1 MRKSRI
7 TTLLGVALALSGTA
21 FGQGGDS
28 SLRGS
33 VTDESGAV
41 LPGVTVTATSP
52 ALISPAVSVSDSSG
66 DYRLLNLPPGDYVV
80 EASLSGFATFRQ
92 DGIVLRAS
100 VNLGVDVVMT
110 ISSVQETVT
119 VTAETPMLEISR
131 PSNILNVEGE
141 FQRDMPLQ
149 ARSNWSDFLELTP
162 GVNARPF
169 DDASGRM
176 VYFGHATEHFAHV
189 IQLEGMAANGYNDAQ
204 ITYVAMGAD
213 MIEDV
218 SIKTGGAEAK
228 DPMGTGIVI
237 NVVTKSGG
245 NDLSASGG
253 YMLQDYTGW
262 GNEDGGC
269 PPGSSD
275 DCRTEGFWGFN
286 NPPTDFNPF
295 ASEKANFAA
304 LGVYTPPD
312 EVVGSEGTPTQQ
324 SVNQADFSL
333 GGPIATDRAW
343 FFASYRYADLA
354 SQISRTG
361 ANVSHLTNYSGI
373 PLGNYGTVPVYEKF
387 PNTSKSHQPYGKI
400 TARMNENHEISA
412 YYQSDILDNTSNR
425 EYNWA
430 DNGPVTTGGN
440 LFGAKLTSIFGASTT
455 GQFTFSYNN
464 KTLNVHQ
471 DKAATFVAPLYI
483 EIHRTFSVNAS
494 GTTSSSGRQVAGG
507 RASFSKR
514 PSTLMMFRGDLTHF
528 VEDLAGS
535 HEFQVGV
542 YMVPISKYAW
552 NTEYSNGTSWSTENH
567 ALLDPDNP
575 AAGTAWFYR
584 QRYSPG
590 VVARF
595 DHEDRDFAGYI
606 QDSWKPIDRLTLNLG
621 LRADFVRRYDNV
633 IDHEKMNTVAIGPRF
648 GFSYMLTDDARTVL
662 RGNIGRVH
670 EQMNGRDAVTFA
682 ANSPTSERWREYDHD
697 ADGVPDH
704 EVYTPPTASLDPSV
718 LIDPNLSQ
726 PFVDEAIFGIRR
738 QFPGQIAIDAA
749 FVHRRYTDVYA
760 LVDQNGTYPAEGT
773 VAPFGGF
780 GRVDADAGI
789 RYQQTNTDW
798 SRLVYSAIEITS
810 TKRTERMQV
819 MLNFNRQWQG
829 YSGTWNPTD
838 PARWI
843 QPDKFASDAALYMP
857 RGNRDENTL
866 RSSNDLSYAPTWRQ
880 YSFRSGFTYLLPWD
894 ITIAG
899 SFTMNAGPWSGPPIS
914 RLDSDDPTL
923 AQWGPAQTENGQTN
937 PLSTRYRIVGQ
948 DRGELQVQAPTV
960 RTLGL
965 NIGKS
970 FRFGDVGSIEVTAKI
985 FNILNAHDHNQ
996 FTYSAANRTFS
1007 SNFLELRSLQAARA
1021 FQLATVIRF

>member
-7 TTLLGVALALSGTA
+7 GFFLGVALALSGTA
-21 FGQGGDS
+21 FAQGGDS
-28 SLRGS
+28 SLRGA

-41 LPGVTVTATSP
+41 LPGVTVTATSS
-52 ALISPAVSVSDSSG
+52 ALLSPAVSVSDSAGS
-66 DYRLLNLPPGDYVV
+66 YRLLNLPPGDYAL

-92 DGIVLRAS
+92 EGIVLRAG
-100 VNLGVDVVMT
+100 VNFGVDVVMT

-189 IQLEGMAANGYNDAQ
+189 IQLEGMAAGGYNDAQ
-204 ITYVAMGAD
+204 ITYVGMGAD

-245 NDLSASGG
+245 NELSGSGG
-253 YMLQDYTGW
+253 YMLQDYTAW
-262 GNEDGGC
+262 ANADGGC
-269 PPGSSD
+269 PPGSSE
-275 DCRTEGFWGFN
+275 DCRAEGLFGFN
-286 NPPTDFNPF
+286 LPPADFNPF
-295 ASEKANFAA
+295 ASEKANFQS
-304 LGVYTPPD
+304 LGVFSPPD
-312 EVVGSEGTPTQQ
+312 EAVGSDGDPTQQ
-324 SVNQADFSL
+324 RVNQADVSL
-333 GGPIATDRAW
+333 GGPLARDRAW

-361 ANVSHLTNYSGI
+361 TNVTHLNTYSGI

-400 TARMNENHEISA
+400 TARLNENHEVSA
-412 YYQSDILDNTSNR
+412 YYQGDLLYNTSNR

-430 DNGPVTTGGN
+430 DIGPVTTGGS

-455 GQFTFSYNN
+455 GQFTLSYNN
-464 KTLNVHQ
+464 KTLHVPQ
-471 DKAATFVAPLYI
+471 DEAPNFVAPLYV
-483 EIHRTFSVNAS
+483 EIHRTFSVNSS

-507 RASFSKR
+507 RSTFQER
-514 PSTLMMFRGDLTHF
+514 PATLMMARGDITHF
-528 VEDLAGS
+528 VEDMAGS

-542 YMVPISKYAW
+542 YLMPISKYKRDLV
-552 NTEYSNGTSWSTENH
+552 YSNGTSWSTEHH

-575 AAGTAWFYR
+575 SLGTAWFYR
-584 QRYSPG
+584 QRFAPG
-590 VVARF
+590 VVTTF

-621 LRADFVRRYDNV
+621 LRADFVRRYDN
-633 IDHEKMNTVAIGPRF
+633 IISHEKMNTVAIGPRF

-662 RGNIGRVH
+662 RGNFGRVH
-670 EQMNGRDAVTFA
+670 EQMNGRDAVTWS
-682 ANSPTSERWREYDHD
+682 ANAPTSERWREYDHN

-704 EVYTPPTASLDPSV
+704 ELYTPPTEHLDPSILV
-718 LIDPNLSQ
+718 DPNLSQ
-726 PFVDEAIFGIRR
+726 PFVDEAILGIRK
-738 QFPGQIAIDAA
+738 QFAGQLAIDAA
-749 FVHRRYTDVYA
+749 FIHRRYTDVYG
-760 LVDQNGTYPAEGT
+760 LVDQNGTYPADGT
-773 VAPFGGF
+773 VAAFGGF
-780 GRVDADAGI
+780 GRVDPEAGI
-789 RYQQTNTDW
+789 IYQQTNTDW
-798 SRLVYSAIEITS
+798 SKLVYSAIEITT
-810 TKRTERMQV
+810 TKRTERMQF

-843 QPDKFASDAALYMP
+843 QPDKFDSDAALYMP

-894 ITIAG
+894 ITFAG
-899 SFTMNAGPWSGPPIS
+899 SLTMNAGPWSGPPIS
-914 RLDSDDPTL
+914 RLAADDPTL
-923 AQWGPAQTENGQTN
+923 AQWGPARTENGQTN

-960 RTLGL
+960 TTLGFNL
-965 NIGKS
+965 GKN

-985 FNILNAHDHNQ
+985 FNILNAHDHHQ
-996 FTYSAANRTFS
+996 FTYSAANRAFS
-1007 SNFLELRSLQAARA
+1007 TNFLELRSLQAARA
-1021 FQLATVIRF
+1021 IQLATVVRF